1 MMRTP
6 VNERGGVAGAML
18 LVLRVALGALFL
30 LAAYVKLSDPQGF
43 SESVR
48 AFKILPDH
56 LAQLAT
62 FAVPWTEGV
71 CGVCLVVGLWT
82 RSAAGVVTA
91 LLLVFIAGI
100 ASVLWRGLS
109 VHCGCFGKLQ
119 PFCSGPLGACN
130 ILQNAVMAL
139 VGFALM
145 AWGGGVLSMDRRTVR
160 VLMVPSRA
168 EAVREGPVTAAAVDP
183 RRAGT

>member
-1 MMRTP
+1 MIRTP
-6 VNERGGVAGAML
+6 VNERGGIAGAVL
-18 LVLRVALGALFL
+18 LVLRAALGALFL
-30 LAAYVKLSDPQGF
+30 VAAYVKLSDPQGF
-43 SESVR
+43 SESVK

-62 FAVPWTEGV
+62 FVVPWTEAV
-71 CGVCLVVGLWT
+71 CGVCLVLGLWT

-100 ASVLWRGLS
+100 VSVLWRGLS

-139 VGFALM
+139 VGFTLL
-145 AWGGGVLSMDRRTVR
+145 AWGGGLMSLDRRTVR
-160 VLMVPSRA
+160 VLMVPARA
-168 EAVREGPVTAAAVDP
+168 EAVRDATAVGAPVDA